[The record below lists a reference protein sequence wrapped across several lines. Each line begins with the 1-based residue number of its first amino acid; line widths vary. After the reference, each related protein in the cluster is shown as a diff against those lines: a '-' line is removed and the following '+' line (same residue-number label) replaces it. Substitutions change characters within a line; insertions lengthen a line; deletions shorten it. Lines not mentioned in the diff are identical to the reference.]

1 MARRTGGTEAD
12 RTSLAGLAAA
22 TPASRERYIDLLR
35 ALSIGVVVLGHWL
48 IAVVV
53 WRDGHASGQNA
64 LAVVPGLW
72 LATWVLQV
80 MPLFFFVGGYSN
92 LVSFD
97 SAARRGGGYARF
109 LTGRVARLMRPTA
122 VFIGVWLTAAVA
134 LDAAGLPPD
143 MLGPMTAVVARPLWF
158 LGIYLIVV
166 ALAPAMI
173 RLHRRYGVAAVVAL
187 GAGAAVVDVARLAF
201 GLPLIG
207 YANFALVWLFAHQL
221 GFLYADGTFARC
233 SRRSFKVMAGT
244 GLVGL
249 VALTGSGLYPGSMV
263 GLPGDP
269 ASNMDPPSVCILALT
284 LWLVGL
290 AMLLRDRATRWL
302 SGKHAWA
309 AVIGFNSVIMTMFL
323 WHLTA
328 MLIAIGV
335 LYPMGFPQPEAGT
348 AAWWALRPVWLA
360 GLAAA
365 LVPLVGIFGRFE
377 RPRLSGGGDRAP
389 VREGAGPC
397 EIARPPAGAGTAA
410 AVAGG
415 ALVTVGVLGFA
426 VAGFAP
432 SGEGM
437 LVLLPVGPLPSLLA
451 LVAGSALLRGFEED
465 REVRPLDMHHHA
477 PTRVEKGSWNER

>member
-1 MARRTGGTEAD
+1 MARRTIGTEAD

-72 LATWVLQV
+72 LATWILQV
-80 MPLFFFVGGYSN
+80 MPLFFFVGGFSN

-302 SGKHAWA
+302 SGKRAWE

-389 VREGAGPC
+389 VR
-397 EIARPPAGAGTAA
+397 AGAGTAA
-410 AVAGG
+410 AVAG
-415 ALVTVGVLGFA
+415 ATLVTVGVLGFA

-437 LVLLPVGPLPSLLA
+437 LVVLPVGPLPSLLA
-451 LVAGSALLRGFEED
+451 LVAGSALLRIARRTSPG
-465 REVRPLDMHHHA
+465 
-477 PTRVEKGSWNER
+477 